1 MKRSGLLL
9 ALALVLVTTTACAH
23 PSAGAPSPKQS
34 PTPMTL
40 DELQDRLLRHAE
52 TLKVPADAGKEKFA
66 AALEVDFVLEKPG
79 GSSEIAIQPMT
90 DGYSFV
96 ASTMPSS
103 SGFPMNEVRVML
115 PDGRGPVRRPVSVC
129 LWEAAEFSKRL
140 EAIGYKPGPIF
151 DFQRGWRQSHWRP
164 IGEGEQV
171 FSVILLIYRVGS
183 DEARRDCVYGVTFD
197 GGNAQWLR

>member
-1 MKRSGLLL
+1 
-9 ALALVLVTTTACAH
+9 
-23 PSAGAPSPKQS
+23 
-34 PTPMTL
+34 MTL

-66 AALEVDFVLEKPG
+66 AALGVVDFVIGRPG
-79 GSSEIAIQPMT
+79 TEYEIAIQPMT

-140 EAIGYKPGPIF
+140 EAIGYKPGPKF
-151 DFQRGWRQSHWRP
+151 DFQRGWIQSHWRP
-164 IGEGEQV
+164 IGEGKQGFGV
-171 FSVILLIYRVGS
+171 NLLIYRVGS
-183 DEARRDCVYGVTFD
+183 DEVRRDCVYGVIFD
-197 GGNAQWLR
+197 GGNT